1 LWKTIKLLF
10 NLNQSDRIRLKGD
23 ENVKEHTILNN
34 EKVEFEIIIPTA
46 TQNILTYSEYSPT
59 DFIQQNKLN
68 YNDRDNEF
76 FIEYE
81 DLVEKIDQWDII
93 MSILSGT
100 IAAALDILYIK
111 DFDIEKA
118 SEWGK
123 KEVTDFVLRF
133 AQNYGYKGDN
143 LKEAIKKLEEH
154 FPIPSDKLTSEFG
167 GGLQHHLRDFAHHP
181 TLLGLVFSILTQY
194 TGRCFGTDTAGH
206 FIIHKLPKEVELGK
220 NTAEKIYQGV
230 IIWICHLVSDMA
242 GSSSS
247 KGRGTGIPGPLLSF
261 VKEVSALPFFRNIN
275 IEYKDNDIEFT
286 VFVSKL
292 FNGTYLKGDKTGNNI
307 SFDLRTEIG
316 ILHEVSKQAFPVLL
330 NECIVRS
337 LFAIRRFYFELKDKN
352 IETIKDLESI
362 NILKFLPFNNENLN
376 HMLTISLAIFSAVDM
391 GEAAL
396 STFIKSKMGRDI
408 SVKDFV
414 VRVNILGLGRLV
426 IAGKV
431 EIDTL
436 LRKRNIKNQQE
447 SKIIPE
453 LSKLTL
459 DYDKARILYSLEL
472 LKATYD
478 IEMTK
483 NLLNKEYKMLW
494 IQEWRNMIM
503 HSLNANSDFFYEG
516 EAEVANAI
524 LLEIMKNKNNT
535 WMYIVTLEICLFTPY
550 YLLGNDNDEKYK
562 GLKFKFKY
570 MMEKY
575 AALQTF
581 VSIEEAEEIMKM
593 YRKFK
598 DILTGATRKRVATA
612 VGTVLVTAATGGAAF
627 AFAPQIAVSLVGGS
641 LVGLHGTALTS
652 ASLALIGGGSLVV
665 GGLGM
670 AGGTAIIAGGGALL
684 GLASGSATSMAATL
698 LMSSE
703 GYTLNECCKLL
714 TFSKYVLTDKLND
727 EKMILALCKQID
739 DKINFTIENINNL
752 PKTDENQK
760 KVIKE
765 VKKSISYLEKTSK
778 ELRKL

>member
-1 LWKTIKLLF
+1 
-10 NLNQSDRIRLKGD
+10 
-23 ENVKEHTILNN
+23 
-34 EKVEFEIIIPTA
+34 
-46 TQNILTYSEYSPT
+46 LT
-59 DFIQQNKLN
+59 K
-68 YNDRDNEF
+68 RD
-76 FIEYE
+76 
-81 DLVEKIDQWDII
+81 
-93 MSILSGT
+93 T
-100 IAAALDILYIK
+100 
-111 DFDIEKA
+111 
-118 SEWGK
+118 
-123 KEVTDFVLRF
+123 
-133 AQNYGYKGDN
+133 
-143 LKEAIKKLEEH
+143 
-154 FPIPSDKLTSEFG
+154 
-167 GGLQHHLRDFAHHP
+167 
-181 TLLGLVFSILTQY
+181 
-194 TGRCFGTDTAGH
+194 C
-206 FIIHKLPKEVELGK
+206 FIITL
-220 NTAEKIYQGV
+220 
-230 IIWICHLVSDMA
+230 
-242 GSSSS
+242 
-247 KGRGTGIPGPLLSF
+247 
-261 VKEVSALPFFRNIN
+261 
-275 IEYKDNDIEFT
+275 
-286 VFVSKL
+286 
-292 FNGTYLKGDKTGNNI
+292 
-307 SFDLRTEIG
+307 
-316 ILHEVSKQAFPVLL
+316 IL
-330 NECIVRS
+330 
-337 LFAIRRFYFELKDKN
+337 
-352 IETIKDLESI
+352 KDLESI